1 MATWPATLPAPLTE
15 AYIVQPFD
23 QTLRQQFESG
33 PGRARRRFFTP
44 FEKVTASWNFT
55 QTQFSDFR
63 TWYLSTTGA
72 NGGAA
77 WFTISLAYGDA
88 SDLLASVEARFG
100 GPYQATFVPPAR
112 WKVQAVLELR
122 DA

>member
-1 MATWPATLPAPLTE
+1 MATWPTALPKPTIDG
-15 AYIVQPFD
+15 YGVQPFD

-44 FEKVTASWNFT
+44 YEKVTASWS
-55 QTQFSDFR
+55 FSADEFASFR

-77 WFTISLAYGDA
+77 WFTIDLAYGDA
-88 SDLLASVEARFG
+88 SGFLASVEARFG
-100 GPYQATFVPPAR
+100 GPYQATLQSALR
-112 WKVQAVLELR
+112 WKVSATLELR